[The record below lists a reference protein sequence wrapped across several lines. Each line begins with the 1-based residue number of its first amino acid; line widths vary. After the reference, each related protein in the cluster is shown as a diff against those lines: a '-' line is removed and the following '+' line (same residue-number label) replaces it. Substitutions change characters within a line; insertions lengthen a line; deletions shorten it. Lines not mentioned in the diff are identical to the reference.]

1 MSRRAAASV
10 NRAASFNAATTPWT
24 AAPASQPET
33 LGCPPTAAVL
43 RDGGIE
49 TRRVAGI
56 AGLGYVVG
64 VSIEN
69 MEILGAPTLGSPAA
83 DIRAHYANHSL
94 AIITSFAGALALLSY
109 VVFVVALF
117 GLLRERELPGQ
128 VWSVLVLVG
137 GIGGPLVAAAGIAAS
152 SVIVANSAAALSDGL
167 VRALS
172 DFSLEARIF
181 SGIFVALFLTGAG
194 VGSLRTRIL
203 PTWLGWLACA
213 IAVPLALAPLAA
225 LTAQH
230 GLEVAVAVAF
240 GMQTLWIFYAALC
253 LALADGVSLATL
265 VRRAAFLVLAI
276 AAGSIG
282 IALLIVPGATGQFF
296 AWGLGPE
303 PLAGFAGGVYVGS
316 AAAYAVALPRPKRE
330 VRGLVVGAVVLSV
343 SVLISTLSHL
353 DQFDFSRLQ
362 AWAWV
367 VLFVGFALLMA
378 GLLRFEREEP
388 ADTGAATPL
397 AAWARLTLAALAVL
411 LGVLAVA
418 LWIHPTGL
426 GGPAP
431 FDLSPLGG
439 SFAGCWIALLATV
452 AAWGAFRNTVEEAW
466 LPALALASL
475 PAGALVAAVRTV
487 SDLAPA
493 GAAAAYLAALA
504 LLAAA
509 GALVLGSTRARH
521 SPV

>member
-1 MSRRAAASV
+1 V
-10 NRAASFNAATTPWT
+10 T
-24 AAPASQPET
+24 
-33 LGCPPTAAVL
+33 
-43 RDGGIE
+43 
-49 TRRVAGI
+49 
-56 AGLGYVVG
+56 
-64 VSIEN
+64 
-69 MEILGAPTLGSPAA
+69 
-83 DIRAHYANHSL
+83 
-94 AIITSFAGALALLSY
+94 
-109 VVFVVALF
+109 
-117 GLLRERELPGQ
+117 
-128 VWSVLVLVG
+128 
-137 GIGGPLVAAAGIAAS
+137 
-152 SVIVANSAAALSDGL
+152 
-167 VRALS
+167 
-172 DFSLEARIF
+172 
-181 SGIFVALFLTGAG
+181 
-194 VGSLRTRIL
+194 
-203 PTWLGWLACA
+203 
-213 IAVPLALAPLAA
+213 
-225 LTAQH
+225 
-230 GLEVAVAVAF
+230 VAF

-362 AWAWV
+362 AWAWI
-367 VLFVGFALLMA
+367 VLFAGFALLIA